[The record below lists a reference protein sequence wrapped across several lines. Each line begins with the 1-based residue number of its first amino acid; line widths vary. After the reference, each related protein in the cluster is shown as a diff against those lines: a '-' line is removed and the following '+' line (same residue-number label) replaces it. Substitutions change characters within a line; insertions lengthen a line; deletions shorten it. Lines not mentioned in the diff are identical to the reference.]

1 MADYP
6 SESQIEALK
15 DEFEEQYPTKYLWIS
30 QDDNLSSFTQHYSGR
45 ELQLIEALYGTF
57 NDRGGLNTR
66 EAERKGRELLTEE
79 NGWTPSE
86 LTQLGAVGATGA
98 NYKGPVFEFAAKFAR
113 VDIEGYNDNAKP
125 DDVLEYEY
133 ELAMLDYI
141 FSAEGGIG
149 QALDANREGFIGQF
163 AECAQLYRDKADEL
177 LVGIDDFWKNEAVI
191 NMFEDGFDAS
201 ALRSNTVNPG
211 VAPNPAPESDRIGF
225 ATGQI
230 IASIYGDSFP
240 LQYGLSSISWTDK
253 EGAVVQKA
261 QPANF
266 NNSQLL
272 MATMDFAQEP
282 LLKYPERIQQDVNG
296 NFTDPAGNPL
306 GDKDLKQFPF
316 YWAGMVINFV
326 RVAQFIAAQAPTNV
340 EIASVKSGGDQQDA
354 FTSISL
360 KNHGNGDPGMFSSV
374 YDFSYRSSPLGV
386 FQDVI
391 AYLLPRNSI
400 LVENM
405 GREPSDRLLN
415 ADTTHISTTLES
427 LHTNAQNALD
437 KLSSFYSAGTDAGQ
451 IKTKLEELYGVLQ
464 EIQGASVCLKQEADK
479 NDREFD
485 NAENA
490 LGSLADSGI
499 FGLFK
504 NRSLNAAVAAQQAAL
519 DDIAPGALIAG
530 GAERV
535 LFREQC
541 FLLSFVA
548 KIAEHKKVYLDYVDS
563 NGIPKSGTV
572 HKKLPYTV
580 TGYPLSSGVVPETP
594 GQYNAC
600 LQVNGDAYG
609 FINRLTMS
617 PNYSA
622 FFEMDTWML
631 SNMQPKIRLF
641 KVQYDEDGEETEVE
655 MRFNSAFSKDEMDLF
670 MDSKARG
677 VGVGLKSFTFTYDGN
692 NPFAAK
698 KSIKAN
704 LKIFANSFN
713 ELFEDRVGTTTTV
726 DQQQGTVAPGEP
738 EIYRYA
744 DLALKTF
751 SKVKNPN
758 FKQSEW
764 QKIVNENSNKAKLNF
779 RLKAVVGWSEPKH
792 GTIGQP
798 SDSNYNNDD
807 MRKAAEESYVTL
819 NLTPTVHNF
828 DFDEQGRVV
837 MDINY
842 LAYVEDFFDDRAFNV
857 FADPSG
863 ITGMERIKRELKTKK
878 FTKECSESHTE
889 ELDAIKRE
897 YSNIAGREKRVA
909 VQGIINSLVD
919 HNRVHYINIPLESV
933 RRFTSLGP
941 FATYD
946 ELVADDQAG
955 IVFRQAGIGTSYVPD
970 IRSSTQLAQDMAQK
984 VKEAIDTAEANRDDS
999 GQQAFT
1005 EKELNTLRSSLVA
1018 VDPNQHYLTFFYLSD
1033 LVDVVLANIEKE
1045 INYLKAEMASEFRKP
1060 DMARKFDQEDFNEK
1074 IADLN
1079 KYVKNFRRLRILLGP
1094 VELARPVGDKL
1105 PYETTFVNF
1114 GDLPISVRYFA
1125 EFLASKTLKNDET
1138 VYSLPRFLND
1148 LMNNLINNF
1157 LNSKTCFNFDISQ
1170 RVRVNQNV
1178 LTSYSYQQRGGH
1190 SKDEITFL
1198 IEEKARHMKSKR
1210 KAGVPSRLFLNDAV
1224 LEGKHPVINV
1234 SGAPG
1239 GQIYAPLS
1247 HEINYFV
1254 FFAARTRPADR
1265 MTGDIDQ
1272 DLQGGIYHYLLGKD
1286 RGIVKNIK
1294 LQKTQTPGLQEVRF
1308 EQEGYDGLEQLRVV
1322 YDVEIDCYANVKTF
1336 PGTYIY
1342 IPPQGFDPSAT
1353 MDMTKFGIGGY
1364 YMIYRS
1370 SHNFASGEA
1379 STKIYA
1385 KWVAQ
1390 IESEANQA
1398 QQDQAS
1404 SLTEV
1409 SKCSL
1414 PRKDSANS
1422 Q

>member
-6 SESQIEALK
+6 SESEIEALI
-15 DEFEEQYPTKYLWIS
+15 EQW
-30 QDDNLSSFTQHYSGR
+30 
-45 ELQLIEALYGTF
+45 E
-57 NDRGGLNTR
+57 
-66 EAERKGRELLTEE
+66 EE
-79 NGWTPSE
+79 NPRYDWYSSNVGDITTKRGFTT
-86 LTQLGAVGATGA
+86 LCKTIVDNIMGAYNTTSGDVPMVLRQ
-98 NYKGPVFEFAAKFAR
+98 KGQYAALQAVQNLDNVDPVFFQQLNDIPPVQQTQFVDTWANVNCK
-113 VDIEGYNDNAKP
+113 VDIEDYKEQANYSELMD
-125 DDVLEYEY
+125 YEY
-133 ELAMLDYI
+133 EKAKMEYI
-141 FSAEGGIG
+141 FSVEGGLAE
-149 QALDANREGFIGQF
+149 ALDEEKGNTVGNLAD
-163 AECAQLYRDKADEL
+163 CAQIYKDKADEL
-177 LVGIDDFWKNEAVI
+177 QVGINDFWANEAVI
-191 NMFEDGFDAS
+191 SMFKDGFDAS
-201 ALRSNTVNPG
+201 DLRSNVVNPG
-211 VAPNPAPESDRIGF
+211 VAPIPAPESDRIGF

-230 IASIYGDSFP
+230 IASIYGDSLPFE
-240 LQYGLSSISWTDK
+240 YGFSSISWTDK
-253 EGAVVQKA
+253 EGAVAREVQA
-261 QPANF
+261 ANF
-266 NNSQLL
+266 NNSELL
-272 MATMDFAQEP
+272 MAFMDPVQER
-282 LLKYPERIQQDVNG
+282 LLKYPERIQSDING
-296 NFTDPAGNPL
+296 NFTDPDGNPL
-306 GDKDLKQFPF
+306 GDKDLKEFPF

-326 RVAQFIAAQAPTNV
+326 RVAQFIVSKAPTP
-340 EIASVKSGGDQQDA
+340 EELKSLKSGDDEQDA
-354 FTSISL
+354 FTTISN
-360 KNHGNGDPGMFSSV
+360 KNHGEGIRGIYNR
-374 YDFSYRSSPLGV
+374 SYRNSPLGV
-386 FQDVI
+386 FNSSI
-391 AYLLPRNSI
+391 PYLLPRNS
-400 LVENM
+400 LVVENM
-405 GREPSDRLLN
+405 NREDGDRLLN
-415 ADTTHISTTLES
+415 ATTNRISTTLES

-437 KLSSFYSAGTDAGQ
+437 KLSSFYSASTDAGH
-451 IKTKLEELYGVLQ
+451 IKTKLDQLYEILQ
-464 EIQGASVCLKQEADK
+464 EIHGASECIK
-479 NDREFD
+479 NQALENERASER
-485 NAENA
+485 AKNA
-490 LGSLADSGI
+490 LEELEDT
-499 FGLFK
+499 GLFK
-504 NRSLNAAVAAQQAAL
+504 DRSRNAAIAAL
-519 DDIAPGALIAG
+519 KAAIDDTAPGALITG
-530 GAERV
+530 GAERT

-609 FINRLTMS
+609 FINRLVM
-617 PNYSA
+617 NQDYAA

-631 SNMQPKIRLF
+631 SSMQPKIRLF
-641 KVQYDEDGEETEVE
+641 KVEYNEEGEETEVE

-670 MDSKARG
+670 MDSNARG

-713 ELFEDRVGTTTTV
+713 ELFKERVGTTTAV
-726 DQQQGTVAPGEP
+726 HKHDGTVTIGEP
-738 EIYRYA
+738 KEYKYV

-751 SKVKNPN
+751 SKVKNPDA
-758 FKQSEW
+758 KQTDW
-764 QKIVNENSNKAKLNF
+764 QKIVSENSNKAKLNF
-779 RLKAVVGWSEPKH
+779 RLKAVVGWSEPKL

-798 SDSNYNNDD
+798 SDPKYDNDA
-807 MRKAAEESYVTL
+807 MRKAAKQSYVTL

-863 ITGMERIKRELKTKK
+863 ITGMERVKRELKTKK

-897 YSNIAGREKRVA
+897 YANIAGKEKRTA
-909 VQGIINSLVD
+909 VQGIINSLIEQ
-919 HNRVHYINIPLESV
+919 NRVHYISIPLENV

-946 ELVADDQAG
+946 ELAVDD
-955 IVFRQAGIGTSYVPD
+955 QAGIGTSYTPD
-970 IRSSTQLAQDMAQK
+970 IRSSIEYARNAGQK
-984 VKEAIDTAEANRDDS
+984 VKEAIAAAERARTASDQ
-999 GQQAFT
+999 GAFT
-1005 EKELNTLRSSLVA
+1005 NEERNILRSSLIA

-1074 IADLN
+1074 LADIN
-1079 KYVKNFRRLRILLGP
+1079 KYAKNFRRLRILLGP

-1178 LTSYSYQQRGGH
+1178 LTSYSYQQRGGRT
-1190 SKDEITFL
+1190 KDEITFL
-1198 IEEKARHMKSKR
+1198 LEKKARDMKGSG
-1210 KAGVPSRLFLNDAV
+1210 KAGVPTRLFLNDKILGNV
-1224 LEGKHPVINV
+1224 GERQVPIINV
-1234 SGAPG
+1234 SGDPRG
-1239 GQIYAPLS
+1239 ESTYAPLS

-1272 DLQGGIYHYLLGKD
+1272 DLQGGIFHYLLGKD

-1308 EQEGYDGLEQLRVV
+1308 EQEGYDGLEQLRVA
-1322 YDVEIDCYANVKTF
+1322 YDVEIDCYANVNAF

-1342 IPPQGFDPSAT
+1342 IPPQGFDPAT
-1353 MDMTKFGIGGY
+1353 IVTDFDMTKFGIGGY

-1404 SLTEV
+1404 SLTQV

-1414 PRKDSANS
+1414 PRRDSANS